1 MLNTDSTDPVED
13 SLLDTEGKILIPVSK
28 GREEKSI
35 LLMLL
40 LCNSALGNGKTL
52 VSSSHTHYK
61 LRCKSITGK
70 GGEEHTGKSSSVLEL
85 EKPEQQPCTQFIKF
99 LCI

>member
-13 SLLDTEGKILIPVSK
+13 SLLDTEGKILMPVSK

-35 LLMLL
+35 LLQLL
-40 LCNSALGNGKTL
+40 LCNSASSYGKIL

-61 LRCKSITGK
+61 L
-70 GGEEHTGKSSSVLEL
+70 
-85 EKPEQQPCTQFIKF
+85 
-99 LCI
+99 